1 MSAIDEAEQRVAEK
15 LHRLVVDDAAADVLV
30 GARGVGHR
38 VLEQAAIAE
47 AVADRLLQ
55 RLELVA
61 QPHHLAVLQLG
72 AVALDDALRLLGLA
86 RRAPRCAPR

>member
-1 MSAIDEAEQRVAEK
+1 MSAMTNPSTRVAEK
-15 LHRLVVDDAAADVLV
+15 LQRLVVAHAAADVLV

-55 RLELVA
+55 RVELVA
-61 QPHHLAVLQLG
+61 QPHHL
-72 AVALDDALRLLGLA
+72 RRSSA
-86 RRAPRCAPR
+86 RCGGSR